1 MLITD
6 IQEMLQKVL
15 NGQEDSSPDRP
26 FDYVFMVGTPV
37 SYLEKITNDNYANG
51 NYLPV
56 FINNLT
62 GKYTADKTKELN
74 ASCDV
79 TIYFPLEL
87 KNDITKITDYL
98 EEMFVGEY
106 RAIGSK
112 RVLCNMSFPNLG
124 GMEQIDVERFNE
136 WVDNTYNVT
145 FRATEPYMSL
155 TFQLYLLTTGANA
168 NENNN
173 YIYGKQNIVTLKM
186 VFDEET
192 YTSQIA
198 LNEYSVSF
206 LGQTNTQQVLGD
218 VVGGRSLLST
228 FATGVSLQF
237 SYNAKNA
244 LEQKLKDFALNG
256 GFPNQDI
263 AVTINDGINTYE
275 LENWI
280 ITDLRYVSSV
290 FSLDKIVM
298 NIGRKMD

>member
-15 NGQEDSSPDRP
+15 NGQEDDAPDRP

-37 SYLEKITNDNYANG
+37 SYLEKITNDNYVDG

-106 RAIGSK
+106 RNIGNK
-112 RVLCNMSFPNLG
+112 RVLCNMSFPNMG

-136 WVDNTYNVT
+136 WVYNTYNVK
-145 FRATEPYMSL
+145 FRATEPYMSI
-155 TFQLYLLTTGANA
+155 TFQLFFLSTTGDDFS
-168 NENNN
+168 
-173 YIYGKQNIVTLKM
+173 YGKDYVISLAIDTNLGTHFEEELPIISFGINYQANTSTQQILGVDREGYSMVSTSVVGFSILFAEEDKPLIRILKELIINGSIGNAPVTLKIKD
-186 VFDEET
+186 VKHTKTYQFDCVV
-192 YTSQIA
+192 
-198 LNEYSVSF
+198 VSC
-206 LGQTNTQQVLGD
+206 
-218 VVGGRSLLST
+218 SI
-228 FATGVSLQF
+228 
-237 SYNAKNA
+237 
-244 LEQKLKDFALNG
+244 
-256 GFPNQDI
+256 P
-263 AVTINDGINTYE
+263 VTPTGINQI
-275 LENWI
+275 NI
-280 ITDLRYVSSV
+280 
-290 FSLDKIVM
+290 SLGKRIL
-298 NIGRKMD
+298 I

>member
-6 IQEMLQKVL
+6 IQQMLQKVL

-37 SYLEKITNDNYANG
+37 SYLEKITNDNYVDG

-145 FRATEPYMSL
+145 FRAAEPYMSL
-155 TFQLYLLTTGANA
+155 TFQLYLLTTGANS
-168 NENNN
+168 NENND

-186 VFDEET
+186 VFDGET

-237 SYNAKNA
+237 SYNARNE

-275 LENWI
+275 LESWI
-280 ITDLRYVSSV
+280 ITDLRYVSS
-290 FSLDKIVM
+290 FASLDKIVM

>member
-15 NGQEDSSPDRP
+15 NGQEDSAPDRP
-26 FDYVFMVGTPV
+26 FDYIFMVGTPV
-37 SYLEKITNDNYANG
+37 SYLEKITNDNYADG

-106 RAIGSK
+106 RNIGSK

-136 WVDNTYNVT
+136 WVDNTYNVK

-155 TFQLYLLTTGANA
+155 TFQLFFLATTGDDFS
-168 NENNN
+168 
-173 YIYGKQNIVTLKM
+173 YGKDYIISLAIDTNLGTHFEEELPILSFGVNYQANTSTQQILGVDKEGYSLVSTSVVGFSILFAEEDKPLIRILKELIINGSIGNAPVTLKIQD
-186 VFDEET
+186 VKNNKTYQFDCVVVSCSIPVT
-192 YTSQIA
+192 PTSINQI
-198 LNEYSVSF
+198 NIS
-206 LGQTNTQQVLGD
+206 LGKRID
-218 VVGGRSLLST
+218 I
-228 FATGVSLQF
+228 
-237 SYNAKNA
+237 
-244 LEQKLKDFALNG
+244 NG
-256 GFPNQDI
+256 
-263 AVTINDGINTYE
+263 
-275 LENWI
+275 
-280 ITDLRYVSSV
+280 
-290 FSLDKIVM
+290 
-298 NIGRKMD
+298 